1 MADADERLQAGD
13 LDGARSALIETI
25 KRAPSD
31 QGARMFLFQLQ
42 CVLGEWDKA
51 QTQLRALA
59 QLSPEAQML
68 AVTYNMAID
77 AERVREAAF
86 AGQTQPALLVGS
98 SPWAGDLAAALGAEA
113 QGRKDEAAERRAK
126 AFEAAP
132 DTPGQIDGV
141 AFDWIA
147 DADAR
152 FGPAL
157 EAIVTGQWGLLP
169 LDAVSSI
176 KTEGVVDLRDL
187 VWLPVQIAFKSGQS
201 LAAFLPTRYPGSH
214 EVDDPALKLA
224 RGTDWRETPMG
235 QAGLGQRLLAL
246 SDDSEVGLAS
256 LRSLTFD

>member
-13 LDGARSALIETI
+13 LDGARAALIETV

-42 CVLGEWDKA
+42 CLLGEWDKA
-51 QTQLRALA
+51 QAQLRALA

-98 SPWAGDLAAALGAEA
+98 SPWAGDLAAALGAQA
-113 QGRKDEAAERRAK
+113 QGRFDEAEERRAR

-132 DTPGQIDGV
+132 DTPGELDG
-141 AFDWIA
+141 ARFDWIA

-157 EAIVTGQWGLLP
+157 EAIVSGQWGLLP
-169 LDAVSSI
+169 FDAISSI

-187 VWLPVQIAFKSGQS
+187 VWLPVQLAFKSGQS
-201 LAAFLPTRYPGSH
+201 VAAFLPTRYPGAH
-214 EVDDPALKLA
+214 LEDDPALKLA
-224 RGTDWRETPMG
+224 RSTLWRDEPWG
-235 QAGLGQRLLAL
+235 QAGAGQHLLAL
-246 SDDSEVGLAS
+246 SDDSEVGLAG
-256 LRSLTFD
+256 LRNLTFS